1 MNCFIQNPYTS
12 GYHSIPDAITTTTTD
27 DDDNT
32 TSSHR
37 SSKRRMALVAGV
49 MMMLVVVGGAVLLLR
64 DGASST
70 TTTTA
75 VQDLVVG
82 ESPGYCFYDST
93 SLQHCWYPTQDY
105 HVGNWKV
112 VFDRGYHSCGPECPT
127 PPPTPAPTTPV
138 YDPSHDYCFYNAY
151 IEQHCWYPTQ
161 DYRNGNW
168 KLQHIGGDDSC
179 DFPEC
184 PPPPPPPPPGVYD
197 PSHDWCFTDHDNP
210 GKLCWYPTH
219 NYPVGNWGGWDAA
232 YGQCGDLCTDV
243 YTPGQHDGDWPCLPA
258 TNTFGGVSGTNYGC
272 TIISNSNPFQ
282 TCYQY
287 GDEDKYCWSNSY
299 WSSYNNGWYEC
310 QPNGFTGCNDDGSAE
325 AGWHAIKQ
333 KNMRY
338 VNPPPQS
345 PGDPYTCGL
354 SIGGVG
360 GVPCQ
365 DLINS

>member
-1 MNCFIQNPYTS
+1 MNCFIKKQHTS
-12 GYHSIPDAITTTTTD
+12 GYNSIPDDTTSTD
-27 DDDNT
+27 DDDDT
-32 TSSHR
+32 TSIHR
-37 SSKRRMALVAGV
+37 SKRLFAIFTG
-49 MMMLVVVGGAVLLLR
+49 MMMLVVAGGAVLLR
-64 DGASST
+64 DGSLY

-75 VQDLVVG
+75 KDLVVG
-82 ESPGYCFYDST
+82 TPPVYDPSHDYCFFDAYIE
-93 SLQHCWYPTQDY
+93 QHCWYPTQDY
-105 HVGNWKV
+105 HVGNWRLLQIGGN
-112 VFDRGYHSCGPECPT
+112 DSCG
-127 PPPTPAPTTPV
+127 
-138 YDPSHDYCFYNAY
+138 
-151 IEQHCWYPTQ
+151 
-161 DYRNGNW
+161 
-168 KLQHIGGDDSC
+168 
-179 DFPEC
+179 PEC

-299 WSSYNNGWYEC
+299 WSSYNNGWFEC
-310 QPNGFTGCNDDGSAE
+310 QPNGFTGCNDNGSAE

-365 DLINS
+365 DVFNSPYNRS